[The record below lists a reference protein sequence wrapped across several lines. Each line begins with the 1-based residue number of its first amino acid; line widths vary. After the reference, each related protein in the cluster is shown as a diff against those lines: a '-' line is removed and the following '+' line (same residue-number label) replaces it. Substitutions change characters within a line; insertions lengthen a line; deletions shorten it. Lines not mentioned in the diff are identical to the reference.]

1 MFPFRWWRDPISV
14 SRLPHPLTCSFH
26 REKYGH
32 LTTWQ
37 WVSQREQSKSK
48 HSKVLGRL
56 CKVCMVKC
64 IPKQIR
70 ACPLCCVYQSGLQ
83 SQLTPKGIGSR
94 LDLVTRAATCCP
106 GTAGTH
112 GMFLWRPSTNHVTLS
127 SFPLLSYCL
136 YFITKISLLQVV

>member
-1 MFPFRWWRDPISV
+1 MEGIPSQCHVYPI
-14 SRLPHPLTCSFH
+14 LCLAHFT
-26 REKYGH
+26 EKNMGI
-32 LTTWQ
+32 
-37 WVSQREQSKSK
+37 SQHGNGFLKGSNQKSK

-64 IPKQIR
+64 IQKQIR
-70 ACPLCCVYQSGLQ
+70 ACPLCCVYKSGLQ

-136 YFITKISLLQVV
+136 YFVTKIALLQVI